1 MTENKGDLISRE
13 ALKKALGKAIEHK
26 IKWTLGD
33 IYMFNSDEILNLID
47 NAPTVEQICNQIA
60 WEQGYEAGLA
70 QGKSERPKGEW
81 TQEDYTDE
89 MLNIWHCS
97 NCKEDFCSEVG
108 GHPKEWN
115 YNFCPNCGAKMQ
127 NGGATDEP

>member
-1 MTENKGDLISRE
+1 MRIIDADKLPVIRTFALVNDEKTEGGFAFAPIYCVMKGDL
-13 ALKKALGKAIEHK
+13 
-26 IKWTLGD
+26 
-33 IYMFNSDEILNLID
+33 D
-47 NAPTVEQICNQIA
+47 NAPTVEQTIITEFKGCDNC
-60 WEQGYEAGLA
+60 EL
-70 QGKSERPKGEW
+70 ERPQGEW
-81 TQEDYTDE
+81 TQEDHTDE